1 MRRFACTRE
10 QGGMT
15 VEIPVN
21 EVPAEILPREELSQV
36 CTPMD
41 VFSRIWYVVKSYS
54 CTHNFSR

>member
-1 MRRFACTRE
+1 MRRFVCIRE

-15 VEIPVN
+15 VEVAVS

-41 VFSRIWYVVKSYS
+41 EFSRVW
-54 CTHNFSR
+54 